1 MINDPTCK
9 SGEKDPSVK
18 PVPPAIK
25 TGIIPEKEDAFDI
38 LSRETREAWK
48 EQLVMPEE
56 EAAFPPEQGTI
67 SPEEKKTVKVFC
79 HECRQKLDVTN
90 LRPFSMIRCPACG
103 EKLLVPKW
111 FDTYLLEEPGGSG
124 GMAQVYRALD
134 ITLDREVAIKIL
146 KDGIRHNSVQA
157 KRFRHEAR
165 MAAVLNHNSVIPI
178 YTCGVFEGQT
188 YLVMQ
193 YMSGGSLE
201 ARIPAAGAPLP
212 DLQEMLRY
220 FHDVAEGLEH
230 AAAHTI
236 VHHDVKP
243 GNILLDGDGNA
254 KIGDFGLAQSAAD
267 QEDSSEIP
275 EEEWVTPHYVSP
287 ERISSGREDFR
298 GDIYSLGATFYHL
311 LCGKPPFDHE
321 NLEELI
327 WMRTRQKPVHP
338 AVLRKD
344 LPRNIAALLM
354 RMLHTDPG
362 MRPSYRQIITELE
375 GVLGDAADG
384 DFILQRDFPLPKV
397 PDGLS
402 HSPVNS
408 SVHRIKSPSAVLKNK
423 PVPSR
428 ILPGI
433 PGDPEQGKNPPDKKI
448 FSKDLWKKFRKGSG
462 EDPRPATLFL
472 IPVMILLSILTLAFL
487 LYGIL
492 EFMQAGL

>member
-9 SGEKDPSVK
+9 SREKDPSVK

-178 YTCGVFEGQT
+178 
-188 YLVMQ
+188 
-193 YMSGGSLE
+193 
-201 ARIPAAGAPLP
+201 
-212 DLQEMLRY
+212 
-220 FHDVAEGLEH
+220 
-230 AAAHTI
+230 
-236 VHHDVKP
+236 
-243 GNILLDGDGNA
+243 
-254 KIGDFGLAQSAAD
+254 
-267 QEDSSEIP
+267 
-275 EEEWVTPHYVSP
+275 
-287 ERISSGREDFR
+287 
-298 GDIYSLGATFYHL
+298 
-311 LCGKPPFDHE
+311 
-321 NLEELI
+321 
-327 WMRTRQKPVHP
+327 
-338 AVLRKD
+338 
-344 LPRNIAALLM
+344 
-354 RMLHTDPG
+354 
-362 MRPSYRQIITELE
+362 
-375 GVLGDAADG
+375 
-384 DFILQRDFPLPKV
+384 
-397 PDGLS
+397 
-402 HSPVNS
+402 
-408 SVHRIKSPSAVLKNK
+408 
-423 PVPSR
+423 
-428 ILPGI
+428 
-433 PGDPEQGKNPPDKKI
+433 
-448 FSKDLWKKFRKGSG
+448 
-462 EDPRPATLFL
+462 
-472 IPVMILLSILTLAFL
+472 
-487 LYGIL
+487 
-492 EFMQAGL
+492 